1 MSHII
6 FFEKYIITECTIIFL
21 VGKGEGERDN
31 GTICE
36 GVEAPVKIF
45 RVLKRL
51 RSSSTVIYKK
61 TVTLHVWDGMGWDEM
76 GWMNDP
82 ATCNSGRCIWSPDGV
97 KAGPMTNYSSPITTQ
112 QVMPYS
118 QADDSWIT
126 GGRTQ

>member
-1 MSHII
+1 LSLRLETTFFLRILGFLPNVEFHMSHII

-21 VGKGEGERDN
+21 VGEGEGERDN

-61 TVTLHVWDGMGWDEM
+61 TVTLHVSDGMDE
-76 GWMNDP
+76 
-82 ATCNSGRCIWSPDGV
+82 
-97 KAGPMTNYSSPITTQ
+97 
-112 QVMPYS
+112 
-118 QADDSWIT
+118 
-126 GGRTQ
+126 